1 MRFLTKK
8 KKLTLLRVN
17 ILFFSVFFLFSL
29 LILRLGIVQIVHG
42 EDYKREIDRKED
54 VTINNPVPRGK
65 MLDRNL
71 KVIVDNK
78 PLNAITYTYEGASQQ
93 DMLTVAENLAKL
105 IDQKTDKIRE
115 REKKDFWIIKNPER
129 AQELI
134 TKKEMDLLK
143 EKKLNNK
150 DLYNLQLNRITK
162 KHLAELSDQD
172 LEELAIYR
180 LMNSGYKFTRQVIK
194 NEGVT
199 RKEFA
204 AVNENLDMLP
214 GVNAT
219 TDWDRE
225 YNYKDTFKPVLGRVT
240 TTNEGL
246 PADRIDYYMS
256 RGYTRNDRVGKSYL
270 ELEYEDVLQGKK
282 EKVINVTDKAGELIE
297 KQLVS
302 EGQRGK
308 DLIMSLDI
316 DLQIA
321 IEKVIEKELW
331 AAKSSPGTSLLDRAY
346 VVLMDPH
353 TGEILTMAGKRI
365 VKDQETG
372 ENFLEDDALGNIL
385 NTFNV
390 GSVVKGATVL
400 TGYKTGAIN
409 SSTRF
414 DDGAIEIAGTPIKKS
429 YNYLG
434 VLNDLDALKKSSNVY
449 MFHTAIRIG
458 KGVYQYKKPLNLDP
472 KVWDT
477 IRNSFASFGLGIRTG
492 IDLPNEQTGAKGV
505 NYPVGKVLD
514 LVIGQYDTYSN
525 MQLAQYISTI
535 ANGGLRMQPRIVK
548 EIREPASTSSQLGS
562 VFTSYPPVVLNEVGM
577 EKKWFDRVHAGFEK
591 VMQEPGGTAYR
602 FFGNAPYSPAGKTG
616 TAEAFYDGPY
626 RKKNDPLIQTMNLSL
641 VGYAPSKNPEIA
653 MAVMVPW
660 AYQGNVDHR
669 ANLKIGRAVL
679 DTYFKMKSTSSES
692 MEEVTNEEDKPE

>member
-1 MRFLTKK
+1 MPKK
-8 KKLTLLRVN
+8 KNQTPLRVN

-42 EDYKREIDRKED
+42 EDFKREIERKED
-54 VTINNPVPRGK
+54 VTVNNPVPRGK
-65 MLDRNL
+65 MFDRNL

-78 PLNAITYTYEGASQQ
+78 PINAITYTNEGASQT
-93 DMLTVAENLAKL
+93 DMLMVAENLAKL
-105 IDQKTDKIRE
+105 IHQKTDKIQE
-115 REKKDFWIIKNPER
+115 RDKKDFWMIRNPE
-129 AQELI
+129 AAKKLI
-134 TKKEMDLLK
+134 TKKEMELFKD
-143 EKKLNNK
+143 KKLKDK
-150 DLYNLQLNRITK
+150 DLYKIQLDRITD
-162 KHLAELSDQD
+162 KHLADLTEED
-172 LEELAIYR
+172 LEVLAIFR
-180 LMNSGYKFTRQVIK
+180 IMNSGYKFTPQVIK
-194 NEGVT
+194 NEDVT

-219 TDWDRE
+219 TDWDRKYL
-225 YNYKDTFKPVLGRVT
+225 YNDTFKPVLGRVT
-240 TTNEGL
+240 TTIEGL

-282 EKVINVTDKAGELIE
+282 EKVINVTDKAGELLE
-297 KQLVS
+297 KELVS
-302 EGQRGK
+302 GGQRGK
-308 DLIMSLDI
+308 DLILSLDI

-321 IEKVIEKELW
+321 VEKVIEKELW

-353 TGEILTMAGKRI
+353 TGEILTMAGKKI

-372 ENFLEDDALGNIL
+372 ENYLEDDALGNIL

-400 TGYKTGAIN
+400 TGYKAGAIN
-409 SSTRF
+409 STTSF
-414 DDGAIEIAGTPIKKS
+414 DDGALEIAGTPIKKS

-434 VLNDLDALKKSSNVY
+434 VLNDIDALKKSSNVY

-458 KGVYQYKKPLNLDP
+458 KGVYQYKKPLNLEP
-472 KVWDT
+472 EVWDT

-505 NYPVGKVLD
+505 NYPIGKVLD

-548 EIREPASTSSQLGS
+548 EIREPASNSSDLGP
-562 VFTSYPPVVLNEVGM
+562 VFMAYPPAVLNEVGM
-577 EKKWFDRVHAGFEK
+577 EKEWFNRVHTGFKK

-602 FFGNAPYSPAGKTG
+602 FFGDAPYSPAGKTG
-616 TAEAFYDGPY
+616 TAEAFYDGPL
-626 RKKNDPLIQTMNLSL
+626 RKKNEPLVQTMNLSL
-641 VGYAPSKNPEIA
+641 VGYAPSTNPEIA

-660 AYQGNVDHR
+660 AYQGSVDNR
-669 ANLKIGRAVL
+669 ANLKIGRAVM
-679 DTYFKMKSTSSES
+679 DTYFNMKNTDSASATKEK
-692 MEEVTNEEDKPE
+692 EELPE

>member
-1 MRFLTKK
+1 MTKK

-616 TAEAFYDGPY
+616 TAEAFYDGPF

>member
-1 MRFLTKK
+1 MPKK
-8 KKLTLLRVN
+8 KNQTPLRVN

-42 EDYKREIDRKED
+42 EDFKREIERKED
-54 VTINNPVPRGK
+54 VTVNNPVPRGK
-65 MLDRNL
+65 MFDRNL

-78 PLNAITYTYEGASQQ
+78 PVNAITFTNEGASQT
-93 DMLTVAENLAKL
+93 DMLMVAENLAKL
-105 IDQKTDKIRE
+105 IHQKTDKIQE
-115 REKKDFWIIKNPER
+115 RDKKDFWMIRNPE
-129 AQELI
+129 AAKKLI
-134 TKKEMDLLK
+134 TKKEMELFKD
-143 EKKLNNK
+143 KKLKDK
-150 DLYNLQLNRITK
+150 DLYKIQLDRITD
-162 KHLAELSDQD
+162 KHLADLTVED
-172 LEELAIYR
+172 LEVLAIFR
-180 LMNSGYKFTRQVIK
+180 IMNSGYKFTPQVIK
-194 NEGVT
+194 NEDVT

-219 TDWDRE
+219 TDWNRE
-225 YNYKDTFKPVLGRVT
+225 YIYSDTFKPVLGRVT

-282 EKVINVTDKAGELIE
+282 EKVINVTDKAGELLE
-297 KQLVS
+297 KELVS
-302 EGQRGK
+302 GGQRGK
-308 DLIMSLDI
+308 DLILSLDI

-321 IEKVIEKELW
+321 VEKVIEKELW
-331 AAKSSPGTSLLDRAY
+331 SAKSSPGTSLLDRAY

-353 TGEILTMAGKRI
+353 TGEILTMAGKKI

-372 ENFLEDDALGNIL
+372 ENYLEDDALGNIL

-409 SSTRF
+409 STTRF
-414 DDGAIEIAGTPIKKS
+414 DDGALEIAGTPIKKS
-429 YNYLG
+429 YTYLG
-434 VLNDLDALKKSSNVY
+434 VMNDIDALKKSSNVF

-458 KGVYQYKKPLNLDP
+458 KGVYQYKKPLNLEP
-472 KVWDT
+472 EVWDT

-548 EIREPASTSSQLGS
+548 EIREPASNSSDLGP
-562 VFTSYPPVVLNEVGM
+562 VFMAYPPAVLNEVGM
-577 EKKWFDRVHAGFEK
+577 EKEWFNRVHTGFKK

-602 FFGNAPYSPAGKTG
+602 FFGDAPYSPAGKTG
-616 TAEAFYDGPY
+616 TAEAFYDGPL
-626 RKKNDPLIQTMNLSL
+626 RKKNEPLVQTMNLSL
-641 VGYAPSKNPEIA
+641 VGYAPSTNPEIA

-660 AYQGNVDHR
+660 AYQGSVDNR
-669 ANLKIGRAVL
+669 ANLKIGRAVM
-679 DTYFKMKSTSSES
+679 DTYFNMKNTDSASATKEK
-692 MEEVTNEEDKPE
+692 EELPE

>member
-1 MRFLTKK
+1 MPKK
-8 KKLTLLRVN
+8 KNLTPLRVN
-17 ILFFSVFFLFSL
+17 ILFFSVFVLFSL

-54 VTINNPVPRGK
+54 VTVNNPVPRGK
-65 MLDRNL
+65 MIDRNL

-78 PLNAITYTYEGASQQ
+78 PINAITYTNEGASQT
-93 DMLTVAENLAKL
+93 DMLMVAKNLAKL
-105 IDQKTDKIRE
+105 INQKTDKIRE
-115 REKKDFWIIKNPER
+115 REKKDFWIIKNPE
-129 AQELI
+129 AAHKLI
-134 TKKEMDLLK
+134 TKKEMDLFK
-143 EKKLNNK
+143 DKKLKNK
-150 DLYNLQLNRITK
+150 DLYNLQLDRIGE
-162 KHLAELSDQD
+162 KHLAELTYED
-172 LEELAIYR
+172 LEELAIFR
-180 LMNSGYKFTRQVIK
+180 IMNSGYKFTPQVIK
-194 NEGVT
+194 NENVT
-199 RKEFA
+199 REEFA

-225 YNYKDTFKPVLGRVT
+225 YKYNDTFKPVLGRVT
-240 TTNEGL
+240 TTIEGL

-282 EKVINVTDKAGELIE
+282 EKVINVTDKAGELLE
-297 KQLVS
+297 KELVS
-302 EGQRGK
+302 RGQRGK
-308 DLIMSLDI
+308 DLILSLDI
-316 DLQIA
+316 NLQIA
-321 IEKVIEKELW
+321 VEKVIEKELW

-372 ENFLEDDALGNIL
+372 EMYLEDDALGNIL

-409 SSTRF
+409 STTRF
-414 DDGAIEIAGTPIKKS
+414 DDGALEIAGTPIKKS

-434 VLNDLDALKKSSNVY
+434 VLNDVDALKKSSNVY

-458 KGVYQYKKPLNLDP
+458 KGVYQYKKPLNLEP
-472 KVWDT
+472 EVWDT

-505 NYPVGKVLD
+505 NYPIGKVLD

-548 EIREPASTSSQLGS
+548 EIREPASNSSQLGP
-562 VFTSYPPVVLNEVGM
+562 VFMAYPPVVLNEVGM
-577 EKKWFDRVHAGFEK
+577 EKEWFNRVHTGFEK

-616 TAEAFYDGPY
+616 TAEAFYDGPL
-626 RKKNDPLIQTMNLSL
+626 RKKNEPLVQTMNLSL
-641 VGYAPSKNPEIA
+641 VGYAPSENPEIA

-660 AYQGNVDHR
+660 AYQGAVDHR

-679 DTYFKMKSTSSES
+679 DTYFNMKNSNSASIIKEKDI
-692 MEEVTNEEDKPE
+692 EEIPE

>member
-1 MRFLTKK
+1 LPKK
-8 KKLTLLRVN
+8 KNQTPLRVN

-54 VTINNPVPRGK
+54 FTVNNPVPRGK
-65 MLDRNL
+65 MFDRNFN
-71 KVIVDNK
+71 VIVDNK
-78 PLNAITYTYEGASQQ
+78 PINAITYTNEGTSQT
-93 DMLTVAENLAKL
+93 DMLMVAENLAKL
-105 IDQKTDKIRE
+105 IHQKTEKIQV
-115 REKKDFWIIKNPER
+115 REKKDFWIIRNPEAAR
-129 AQELI
+129 KLI
-134 TKKEMDLLK
+134 TKKEMDLFK
-143 EKKLNNK
+143 DKKLKNK
-150 DLYNLQLNRITK
+150 DLYNIQLDRITD
-162 KHLAELSDQD
+162 KHLAELSEKD
-172 LEELAIYR
+172 LEVLAIFR
-180 LMNSGYKFTRQVIK
+180 IMNSGYKFTPQVIK
-194 NEGVT
+194 NEDVT
-199 RKEFA
+199 REEFA

-225 YNYKDTFKPVLGRVT
+225 YKYNDTFKPVLGRVT

-282 EKVINVTDKAGELIE
+282 EKVINVTDKAGELLE
-297 KQLVS
+297 KELVS
-302 EGQRGK
+302 GGQRGK
-308 DLIMSLDI
+308 DLILGLDM

-321 IEKVIEKELW
+321 VEKVIEKELW

-353 TGEILTMAGKRI
+353 TGEILAMAGKRI
-365 VKDQETG
+365 VKDQDTG
-372 ENFLEDDALGNIL
+372 EKYLEDDALGNIL

-409 SSTRF
+409 STTRF
-414 DDGAIEIAGTPIKKS
+414 DDRALEIAGTPIKKS

-434 VLNDLDALKKSSNVY
+434 VMNDIDALKKSSNVY

-458 KGVYQYKKPLNLDP
+458 KGVYQYKKPLNLEP

-505 NYPVGKVLD
+505 NYPIGKVLD
-514 LVIGQYDTYSN
+514 LVIGQYDTYST

-535 ANGGLRMQPRIVK
+535 ANGGMRMQPRIVK
-548 EIREPASTSSQLGS
+548 EIREPASNSSQLGP
-562 VFTSYPPVVLNEVGM
+562 VFMTYPPVVLNEVGM
-577 EKKWFDRVHAGFEK
+577 EKEWFNRVHTGFEK

-616 TAEAFYDGPY
+616 TAEAFYDGPL
-626 RKKNDPLIQTMNLSL
+626 RKKNDPLVQTMNLSL

-660 AYQGNVDHR
+660 AYQGAVDHR

-679 DTYFKMKSTSSES
+679 DTYFNMKNLNSASI
-692 MEEVTNEEDKPE
+692 MEEKDKSETLE

>member
-1 MRFLTKK
+1 
-8 KKLTLLRVN
+8 
-17 ILFFSVFFLFSL
+17 
-29 LILRLGIVQIVHG
+29 
-42 EDYKREIDRKED
+42 
-54 VTINNPVPRGK
+54 

-616 TAEAFYDGPY
+616 TAEAFYDGPF

>member
-1 MRFLTKK
+1 MPKK
-8 KKLTLLRVN
+8 KNQTPLRVN

-42 EDYKREIDRKED
+42 EDFKREIERKED
-54 VTINNPVPRGK
+54 VTVNNPVPRGK
-65 MLDRNL
+65 MFDRNL

-78 PLNAITYTYEGASQQ
+78 PVNAITYTNEGASQS
-93 DMLTVAENLAKL
+93 DMLLVAVNLAKL
-105 IDQKTDKIRE
+105 IHQNTDKIQE
-115 REKKDFWIIKNPER
+115 REKKDFWMIKNPEA
-129 AQELI
+129 AQKLI
-134 TKKEMDLLK
+134 TKEEMDLFK
-143 EKKLNNK
+143 AKKLKNK
-150 DLYNLQLNRITK
+150 DLYSMQLDRITDKHIASLSK
-162 KHLAELSDQD
+162 KD
-172 LEELAIYR
+172 LEVLAIFR
-180 LMNSGYKFTRQVIK
+180 IMNSGYKFTPQVIK
-194 NEGVT
+194 NEDVT
-199 RKEFA
+199 REEFA

-225 YNYKDTFKPVLGRVT
+225 YKYHDTFKPVLGRVT

-282 EKVINVTDKAGELIE
+282 EKVINVTDKAGELLE
-297 KQLVS
+297 KELVS
-302 EGQRGK
+302 AGQRGK
-308 DLIMSLDI
+308 DLILSLDI

-321 IEKVIEKELW
+321 VEKVIEKELW

-372 ENFLEDDALGNIL
+372 ENYLEDDALGNIL

-400 TGYKTGAIN
+400 TGYKTGTIN
-409 SSTRF
+409 STTRF
-414 DDGAIEIAGTPIKKS
+414 DDGALEIAGTPIKKS

-434 VLNDLDALKKSSNVY
+434 VLNDIDALKKSSNVY

-458 KGVYQYKKPLNLDP
+458 KGVYQYKKPLNLEP

-505 NYPVGKVLD
+505 NYPIGKVLD

-535 ANGGLRMQPRIVK
+535 ANDGLRMQPRIVK
-548 EIREPASTSSQLGS
+548 EIREPAASSSDLGP
-562 VFTSYPPVVLNEVGM
+562 VFMAYPPVVLNEVGM
-577 EKKWFDRVHAGFEK
+577 EKEWFNRVHNGFEK

-602 FFGNAPYSPAGKTG
+602 FFGDAPYSPAGKTG
-616 TAEAFYDGPY
+616 TAEAFYDGPL
-626 RKKNDPLIQTMNLSL
+626 RKKNEPLVQTMNLSL

-660 AYQGNVDHR
+660 AYQGTVDHR
-669 ANLKIGRAVL
+669 ANLKIGRAVM
-679 DTYFKMKSTSSES
+679 DTYFNMKKLDSASLT
-692 MEEVTNEEDKPE
+692 EEKDKEELPQ

>member
-1 MRFLTKK
+1 
-8 KKLTLLRVN
+8 
-17 ILFFSVFFLFSL
+17 
-29 LILRLGIVQIVHG
+29 
-42 EDYKREIDRKED
+42 
-54 VTINNPVPRGK
+54 
-65 MLDRNL
+65 
-71 KVIVDNK
+71 
-78 PLNAITYTYEGASQQ
+78 
-93 DMLTVAENLAKL
+93 
-105 IDQKTDKIRE
+105 
-115 REKKDFWIIKNPER
+115 
-129 AQELI
+129 
-134 TKKEMDLLK
+134 
-143 EKKLNNK
+143 
-150 DLYNLQLNRITK
+150 
-162 KHLAELSDQD
+162 
-172 LEELAIYR
+172 
-180 LMNSGYKFTRQVIK
+180 
-194 NEGVT
+194 
-199 RKEFA
+199 
-204 AVNENLDMLP
+204 MLP

-308 DLIMSLDI
+308 DLILSLDI

-616 TAEAFYDGPY
+616 TAEAFYDGPF

-679 DTYFKMKSTSSES
+679 DTYFKMKSTSSQS
-692 MEEVTNEEDKPE
+692 MKEVTNEEDKPE